1 MNNCSC
7 CTAPSISFYRGDTVQ
22 FKATFSLLA
31 DTIYQLKEGDVL
43 HFGIFRGRT
52 PALVVPFRKEAQA
65 ADGIITISFSPE
77 QTQPLAPGEYT
88 YEAELVKDSG
98 ETYTAGGGTLEVKED
113 YITPEVRNDEYR
125 N

>member
-7 CTAPSISFYRGDTVQ
+7 CTAPSISFFRGDTVQ
-22 FKATFSLLA
+22 FKVTFSLEA
-31 DTIYQLKEGDVL
+31 DTIYQLNDGDVL
-43 HFGIFRGRT
+43 RFGIFKSRT
-52 PALVVPFRKEAQA
+52 PVLVVPFPKEAQA
-65 ADGIITISFSPE
+65 ADGTITISFTPE
-77 QTQPLAPGEYT
+77 QTQQLAPGEYT

-113 YITPEVRNDEYR
+113 YITPEVRNDEYG